1 MFDLRPVLFLIGNVL
16 CLLALAMLI
25 PAAFDWRAG
34 HAEWQAFVV
43 SAGVTATCGLA
54 LVLGMRSGWRHLAIR
69 QAYLTTALCWV
80 VPCLFAA
87 LPFLWGAPDLGLVD
101 ALFEATSGV
110 TGTASTVL
118 TGLERLPPGLLLW
131 RGLLQWLGGIGMI
144 VMAVAVLPML
154 NIGGMQMFRIEVISA
169 QDRATPRAAR
179 IGSTIVGVYVV
190 LTVVLYLAL
199 WAAGMGR
206 FDALVHA
213 MTSISTGGFGTHD
226 TSLAPFDQ
234 AGIDF
239 ILCVGML
246 LGGLPF
252 LHFFYLAQGDWRR
265 VARNQ
270 QVHWYLGLMLLGGL
284 AITLWLINSRGF
296 GVATAVRHGFFTVVS
311 VMTGTGLTSIDYS
324 GWAGM
329 PVAILFLLTFV
340 GGCAGSTAA
349 GIKVFRFQFLFANA
363 IMQVRQLLRPHAVLV
378 PSFNGKPIAREVL
391 GSVMGFLFVYA
402 LSFAVLAM
410 LLALLGLDLMTS
422 LSAAASAISNV
433 GLGLG
438 EVIGPGGSYAVLP
451 DLGKLLLAA
460 GMLLG
465 RLEMFVLLVLVL
477 PGFWDE

>member
-1 MFDLRPVLFLIGNVL
+1 
-16 CLLALAMLI
+16 
-25 PAAFDWRAG
+25 
-34 HAEWQAFVV
+34 
-43 SAGVTATCGLA
+43 
-54 LVLGMRSGWRHLAIR
+54 
-69 QAYLTTALCWV
+69 
-80 VPCLFAA
+80 
-87 LPFLWGAPDLGLVD
+87 
-101 ALFEATSGV
+101 
-110 TGTASTVL
+110 
-118 TGLERLPPGLLLW
+118 
-131 RGLLQWLGGIGMI
+131 
-144 VMAVAVLPML
+144 
-154 NIGGMQMFRIEVISA
+154 
-169 QDRATPRAAR
+169 
-179 IGSTIVGVYVV
+179 
-190 LTVVLYLAL
+190 
-199 WAAGMGR
+199 
-206 FDALVHA
+206 
-213 MTSISTGGFGTHD
+213 
-226 TSLAPFDQ
+226 
-234 AGIDF
+234 
-239 ILCVGML
+239 
-246 LGGLPF
+246 
-252 LHFFYLAQGDWRR
+252 